1 MPFCFAISFM
11 QYASLGNTIQ
21 RRLSALQEI
30 TEKRMAMAMNVVTMP
45 QTLGTTLGSEKYY
58 SLFGC
63 KSCLLRSVFSTTT
76 APSPKF
82 REKFGTWPGGG
93 TWMVGRNPCRPIRAV
108 ADVSCE
114 RGTEMAVQE
123 HADHLLILVH
133 GLNARPTDWKHVEDE
148 LCTQLGDNFLIHASA
163 ANPYLQTQLGIDL
176 GGKRLADEVRQIVR
190 QTKGLK
196 RISFL
201 AHSLGGLFSR
211 YAIADLYRLNDKSQG
226 EVDISNGSHF
236 QGYSNARS
244 IHCKAKLAG
253 LEPVNFITI
262 ATPHLGL
269 RGSGQMPML
278 LGLPVLEMLAAT
290 FTSGRTGQQLFLTDG
305 NSNDPPLLL
314 RMAYN
319 CTDGPFISALQA
331 FESRVT
337 YANLNFDFVVGW
349 RTSSIRRESELFT
362 ILYPCI
368 NYILFDWMDTEA
380 MIQGLQQASWQ
391 KVDLSFHS
399 AIWPF
404 FAHNPVGVHHEWLSA
419 DAAGVIAH
427 IIDMFKKNERQKSV
441 KTSIR
446 VRTMTPTY
454 HQ

>member
-1 MPFCFAISFM
+1 ME
-11 QYASLGNTIQ
+11 
-21 RRLSALQEI
+21 RR
-30 TEKRMAMAMNVVTMP
+30 TDDNGMFV
-45 QTLGTTLGSEKYY
+45 
-58 SLFGC
+58 
-63 KSCLLRSVFSTTT
+63 
-76 APSPKF
+76 
-82 REKFGTWPGGG
+82 EKFGTWPGGWSG
-93 TWMVGRNPCRPIRAV
+93 MVGRNPCRPIRAV
-108 ADVSCE
+108 ADVSYE
-114 RGTEMAVQE
+114 RGMEMAVQE

-133 GLNARPTDWKHVEDE
+133 GLNARPTDWKHMEDE
-148 LCTQLGDNFLIHASA
+148 LRTQLGDNFLIHASA
-163 ANPYLQTQLGIDL
+163 ANPYLQTQVGIDL

-236 QGYSNARS
+236 RGYSNARS

-337 YANLNFDFVVGW
+337 YANLNFDLVVGW

-368 NYILFDWMDTEA
+368 NYILFDWMDTED

-404 FAHNPVGVHHEWLSA
+404 FAHNPVGVHHEWLSD

-427 IIDMFKKNERQKSV
+427 IIDMLKKNECETSV

>member
-1 MPFCFAISFM
+1 
-11 QYASLGNTIQ
+11 
-21 RRLSALQEI
+21 
-30 TEKRMAMAMNVVTMP
+30 
-45 QTLGTTLGSEKYY
+45 
-58 SLFGC
+58 
-63 KSCLLRSVFSTTT
+63 
-76 APSPKF
+76 
-82 REKFGTWPGGG
+82 
-93 TWMVGRNPCRPIRAV
+93 
-108 ADVSCE
+108 
-114 RGTEMAVQE
+114 
-123 HADHLLILVH
+123 
-133 GLNARPTDWKHVEDE
+133 
-148 LCTQLGDNFLIHASA
+148 LGDNFLIHASA
-163 ANPYLQTQLGIDL
+163 GNPYFQTQVGIDL
-176 GGKRLADEVRQIVR
+176 GGKRLADE
-190 QTKGLK
+190 T
-196 RISFL
+196 
-201 AHSLGGLFSR
+201 
-211 YAIADLYRLNDKSQG
+211 IADLYRLNDKPQG

-236 QGYSNARS
+236 RGYSNARS

-290 FTSGRTGQQLFLTDG
+290 FISGRTGQQLFLTDG

-314 RMAYN
+314 GMAYN

-337 YANLNFDFVVGW
+337 YENLNFDFVVGW
-349 RTSSIRRESELFT
+349 HTSSIQRESELFT
-362 ILYPCI
+362 HVVKEAYCPAI
-368 NYILFDWMDTEA
+368 FSDTPYFLQESTGRQSVTKVIPGSMEA
-380 MIQGLQQASWQ
+380 ALNQDSLEEDMIQGLQQPSWQ

-399 AIWPF
+399 GHLA
-404 FAHNPVGVHHEWLSA
+404 VHHEWLSD

-427 IIDMFKKNERQKSV
+427 IIDMFKKNECQTSV